1 MPGPTLSRGPPAQL
15 PAGQSHP
22 LPSCALCFW
31 LMHHPDALKQNYL
44 LSRKDPL
51 YSPGARWS
59 RSGDNTAF
67 SVLYGLRWTGCDGPA
82 GCGRARVFGGLQG
95 RSQQSVSLQDCSDD
109 LGRRRGT
116 PNGILSLNTRDRVTV
131 PTGISARVTGFCC
144 WPSSCRAVSAAVR
157 RPSPVA
163 AHGFSLRGFSR
174 CPGQPLVT
182 GPCPGTAARVACQGN
197 PRPLPGNEHSL
208 HHGTKWS
215 RNTSQTVLKIK
226 TEGKGCH
233 AENAAHQPVCYTR
246 IKSSPKNQVITQDR
260 VITQESSQLPK

>member
-1 MPGPTLSRGPPAQL
+1 MQL
-15 PAGQSHP
+15 PAGQPRP

-31 LMHHPDALKQNYL
+31 RMHHPDALKQNYP

-51 YSPGARWS
+51 SSPGARRS

-95 RSQQSVSLQDCSDD
+95 RSQQSVSPQDCSDD
-109 LGRRRGT
+109 PGRRRGT
-116 PNGILSLNTRDRVTV
+116 PNGILSLNTRDRITV
-131 PTGISARVTGFCC
+131 PTGISARVTGFSC
-144 WPSSCRAVSAAVR
+144 WPSSCHAVSAAVR

-163 AHGFSLRGFSR
+163 AHGFSLHGFSC

-197 PRPLPGNEHSL
+197 PLPPPGNEHSL

-233 AENAAHQPVCYTR
+233 AENAAHQPVSYTR
-246 IKSSPKNQVITQDR
+246 IKSSPKNR
-260 VITQESSQLPK
+260 VSYPSSWRA